1 MENGTGDSFIF
12 FFLCILHVLLLIL
25 SLGLDKSLCN
35 ITIFNSY
42 RAVVPNHIS
51 GRSVVVLTY
60 FYVHSCSSSSSS

>member
-1 MENGTGDSFIF
+1 MANGTGDSFILNF
-12 FFLCILHVLLLIL
+12 CIFLCILHVLLLIL

-42 RAVVPNHIS
+42 RAVVPNHIT

-60 FYVHSCSSSSSS
+60 LYVHRT